1 MQLRSGFSARG
12 FVAFPDGVHPRVVED
27 RRGQTGKTACPHS
40 PSHSYVPVTASSGH
54 TMPTSATLVT
64 ILTTHPRARS
74 GRREVSRRTTP
85 TAEQDIVARCH
96 ARCRPARLSCGPESF
111 PKARGRRRAAE
122 NKAVVT
128 HEGVWDRWRQRP
140 PIQGSEQSSLSD
152 SVDVSVG
159 SAFRVGAQG
168 TCGVLDSLGLQ
179 RNLHHGCLRALVVTP
194 LRSNPM
200 HGY

>member
-27 RRGQTGKTACPHS
+27 RRGQTGKTAWQHS
-40 PSHSYVPVTASSGH
+40 PSHSSVPVTASSGH

-74 GRREVSRRTTP
+74 GRREISRRTTP

-96 ARCRPARLSCGPESF
+96 ARCRPAWLSCGPESF
-111 PKARGRRRAAE
+111 PKARGRRRGAQ

-128 HEGVWDRWRQRP
+128 HAGVSSGDVRGP

-152 SVDVSVG
+152 SVAVLDG
-159 SAFRVGAQG
+159 SAWKVGAHG
-168 TCGVLDSLGLQ
+168 ICGVSDSLGVG
-179 RNLHHGCLRALVVTP
+179 RNLQHGSACALVVIP

-200 HGY
+200 H